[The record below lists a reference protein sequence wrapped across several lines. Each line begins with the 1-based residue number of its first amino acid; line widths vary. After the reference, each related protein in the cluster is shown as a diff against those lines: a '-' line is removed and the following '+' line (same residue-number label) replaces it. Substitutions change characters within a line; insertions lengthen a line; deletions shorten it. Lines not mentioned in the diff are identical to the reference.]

1 MRTNIMLCFL
11 SDVKLDRKTGAISAV
26 DYQNIGEKKR
36 CHTTNESAVR
46 YLLSGAHEPAD
57 QLSRLFLV
65 RTNKVA
71 GAIHGYNATHDWEQT
86 HYDYFLH
93 RISDIVPHAEQIAEA
108 IDFDENEPIE
118 ENMNVLIDVSS
129 HVRRYAKDVR
139 KDRPDTEIILHVDVT
154 GGPRNASMILV
165 ALMRLLQ
172 YENIRIGKVLY
183 SDYNKK
189 RVEEVNPLYSFFD
202 LVAGAEEFV
211 RHGEVTVMNR
221 FFEQREKSQ
230 ALRALLASMRKF
242 AEELK
247 LCHYGDLRDAIV
259 ELQRSITTFS
269 SAPASNATAEANQ
282 SDELMRQ
289 MLGRIEEDYQP
300 ILKEELDDIAL
311 IRWCIAHDLLQ
322 QAMTLVTER
331 VPEVLERSGFFGIE
345 PTYREDFAEKLAAD
359 SFGRN
364 PGFYLINEYRP
375 EKSGK
380 TGNLDAA
387 RAEWRQKRQ
396 TFFKVFRQEVLADQ
410 INDFVDAPISKHF
423 EVRLQDAETLR
434 AFLLWLNQMRHS
446 RVCSLQS
453 TGEGVAYLE
462 KIEPIYTETTKGDWK
477 ELLTNKDSAIVA
489 KIIKVLGNAGA
500 KDHHCAFLDI
510 EWKPGVRRLHEAG
523 IIAGDPAHAAQILD
537 NYFKVK
543 DERNHTNHARAE
555 KGRTAVDTL
564 KNIME
569 QILTDTEIACRMAK
583 EQA

>member
-11 SDVKLDRKTGAISAV
+11 SDVKLARDTGAISGV
-26 DYQNIGEKKR
+26 DYQNIGEKKE

-71 GAIHGYNATHDWEQT
+71 GAIQGYNATHDWEQT

-259 ELQRSITTFS
+259 ELQRSITAFS
-269 SAPASNATAEANQ
+269 SAATGNATAEAKQ

-289 MLGRIEEDYQP
+289 MLGRIEEDYAK

-311 IRWCIAHDLLQ
+311 IHWCIAHDLLQ

-331 VPEVLERSGFFGIE
+331 VPEALVDSGFLSLSSEEVQALFE
-345 PTYREDFAEKLAAD
+345 CKLEED
-359 SFGRN
+359 SMHRN
-364 PGFYLINEYRP
+364 RGVFLVTEFKYKNM
-375 EKSGK
+375 KNFQK
-380 TGNLDAA
+380 AKN
-387 RAEWRQKRQ
+387 EWREKRQ
-396 TFFKVFRQEVLADQ
+396 RFFKEFRQEVTEDK
-410 INDFVDAPISKHF
+410 INEFVDGRLSDRF
-423 EVRLQDAETLR
+423 EVRLKDAETLR
-434 AFLLWLNQMRHS
+434 AFLLWLNRMRS
-446 RVCSLQS
+446 PEKCSLQH
-453 TGEGVAYLE
+453 TEHGRMYLE
-462 KIEPIYTETTKGDWK
+462 QIKPIYIDATKGDWDA
-477 ELLTNKDSAIVA
+477 LLANTDNFVVA
-489 KIIKVLGNAGA
+489 KLIRILGSQDS
-500 KDHHCAFLDI
+500 KCPFLDI
-510 EWKPGVRRLHEAG
+510 EWKPGACRLYEAG
-523 IIAGDPAHAAQILD
+523 IEPRDKNLAEDILD
-537 NYFKVK
+537 KYFVIK

-555 KGRTAVDTL
+555 KGRMAVDSL

-569 QILTDTEIACRMAK
+569 QILKDTEIACRMAK